1 MKSFFKEFLRDEPPP
16 TGETPQ
22 VCLGAFGKHP
32 GWNDHMDDLGLET
45 ESLLMARH
53 LLYVQGIGG
62 QLNAG
67 AWERLE
73 EAARLPAIHHEFIW
87 VRGRQVL
94 VGRLWPSSD
103 GKRRTLY
110 PMAACAHVFGL
121 SAETC
126 IAALLPLLDPIE
138 ARCRRAKSAEEVRSI
153 ILEALGQCMAIA
165 AGATAT
171 ESASLPGA
179 LPDAFV
185 RGALPLI
192 LGDVR
197 RSLVPY
203 WRGEFRERNKP
214 ATVNVRVPSVA
225 DFGISDLIFWSRF
238 FGSLLDEEAPVL
250 FLKPVAQPWLDVV
263 LGEPAT
269 GDLFALRAAPPAV
282 PVLGQAGGQPG
293 ENAQQEAVAL
303 CEAIL
308 HPDHVPAPPE
318 RPWLK
323 KIFG

>member
-16 TGETPQ
+16 AGAGPQ

-32 GWNDHMDDLGLET
+32 GWDDHMDDLGLET
-45 ESLLMARH
+45 ESLLLAKH

-67 AWERLE
+67 AWERLD
-73 EAARLPAIHHEFIW
+73 ATTRLPAVHHEFIW
-87 VRGRQVL
+87 ARERQVL

-110 PMAACAHVFGL
+110 PMAVCAHVFGL
-121 SAETC
+121 SPETC
-126 IAALLPLLDPIE
+126 IASLLPLLDPIE
-138 ARCRRAKSAEEVRSI
+138 ARCRRAKSSEDVRAI
-153 ILEALGQCMAIA
+153 ILEAHGQYMAS
-165 AGATAT
+165 AGGGAAT
-171 ESASLPGA
+171 EPGPLQGTLPEQ
-179 LPDAFV
+179 FV
-185 RGALPLI
+185 KGALPLV
-192 LGDVR
+192 LANVR
-197 RSLVPY
+197 RLLAPY
-203 WRGEFRERNKP
+203 WRGEFRERSKP
-214 ATVNVRVPSVA
+214 ATVTVRVPSVA
-225 DFGISDLIFWSRF
+225 GFGIGDLIFWNRF
-238 FGSLLDEEAPVL
+238 FSSLLDAEAPVL

-269 GDLFALRAAPPAV
+269 GDLFALRAAPPVV
-282 PVLGQAGGQPG
+282 PVLGESGGQPD
-293 ENAQQEAVAL
+293 ENAQQEAVTL

-308 HPDHVPAPPE
+308 HPEPAAPPG